1 MNFNNRK
8 YVIIEAS
15 EVSSVDF
22 SQVME
27 TSADTLR
34 YNLSASQTFV
44 KFEGD
49 TPSFLEGKTSYTHRE
64 MLNKFSMDYGWEERE
79 EEEYP

>member
-1 MNFNNRK
+1 MYENRK

-22 SQVME
+22 SQVMQ

-34 YNLSASQTFV
+34 YNLAGTQALL

-49 TPSFLEGKTSYTHRE
+49 TPSFLEGKTQHTHSE
-64 MLNKFSMDYGWEERE
+64 ILDILGGEDWSEQ
-79 EEEYP
+79 

>member
-1 MNFNNRK
+1 MYANRK
-8 YVIIEAS
+8 YVILNAS
-15 EVSSVDF
+15 ETGSINFSQVLESSVD
-22 SQVME
+22 
-27 TSADTLR
+27 TLR
-34 YNLSASQTFV
+34 FNLSASQTFV